1 MFKQLRGKQT
11 FSNINDLTATISFY
25 KEELDITSSAREVL
39 SYLGT
44 CAIQAKGACTVLY
57 ATIADKLSFS
67 LSTVKRAMSALKKA
81 NAINV
86 ELTRSKTSTGGARAS
101 IITILPVND
110 TLVETL
116 VDTLLTNDE
125 PYSDSDSTNDKQI
138 TTVLSYLKK
147 SPKLIINKVAQIIFK
162 RNLNKNQSKIN
173 EPVKLFNWFKDK

>member
-81 NAINV
+81 NVINV

-125 PYSDSDSTNDKQI
+125 PYSDSDSTNEKQI

-147 SPKLIINKVAQIIFK
+147 SSKLIINRVAQIIFK
-162 RNLNKNQSKIN
+162 RNLKTHECTYKK
-173 EPVKLFNWFKDK
+173 PTKLYSWFD